1 MKKMRDEFDVLLPS
15 VDPLEGE
22 LARDLLEQEGIP
34 SMLHGPD
41 FDKAE
46 LGLLVHSVVR
56 HPGLLVPKGSRA
68 RARAI
73 LVEAWGEE
81 EVARVEAVQT

>member
-22 LARDLLEQEGIP
+22 MARELLEERGIP

-41 FDKAE
+41 FDTAE
-46 LGLLVHSVVR
+46 LGLLAHNVTR
-56 HPGLLVPKGSRA
+56 HPGLLVPKGSRT
-68 RARAI
+68 RAREI

-81 EVARVEAVQT
+81 EVARVESNPV